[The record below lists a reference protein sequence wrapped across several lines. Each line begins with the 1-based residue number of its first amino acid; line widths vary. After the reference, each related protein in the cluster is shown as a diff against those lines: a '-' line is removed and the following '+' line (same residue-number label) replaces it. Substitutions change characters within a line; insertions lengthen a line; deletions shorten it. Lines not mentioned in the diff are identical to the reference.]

1 MRNLTIALL
10 ALLGALIAVEYN
22 QYSHC
27 KEWRLELGLRDQGIA
42 PERSWSGA
50 AVDFVAGEL
59 ITLSKKWQCGIQI
72 ERSEAVWGAIEA
84 VAIVPAVGSAALWVA
99 RTASRGLSRIAVLLR
114 EATGLRRAAGIL
126 RGPVALVGEITASRA
141 AILFAGGLLLAIY
154 FGSGQLLLDALALL
168 PWIVQLAFWTIVF
181 FGLGKC
187 AGLAARAAIFLVRG
201 RRRGWRHAAAAPL
214 IVQS

>member
-1 MRNLTIALL
+1 MRNLTIVLL

-50 AVDFVAGEL
+50 AVDFVAGDL
-59 ITLSKKWQCGIQI
+59 ITVSKKWQCGIQI
-72 ERSEAVWGAIEA
+72 ERSEAVWSAIEA
-84 VAIVPAVGSAALWVA
+84 VAILPAVGSAALWVA

-126 RGPVALVGEITASRA
+126 RGPVALVGESRA
-141 AILFAGGLLLAIY
+141 AILFAAGLLLAIY

-181 FGLGKC
+181 FGLGKG
-187 AGLAARAAIFLVRG
+187 AGLAARAALFLVRG

>member
-1 MRNLTIALL
+1 MRNLMIALL

-42 PERSWSGA
+42 PERSWSRA
-50 AVDFVAGEL
+50 AV
-59 ITLSKKWQCGIQI
+59 
-72 ERSEAVWGAIEA
+72 
-84 VAIVPAVGSAALWVA
+84 
-99 RTASRGLSRIAVLLR
+99 
-114 EATGLRRAAGIL
+114 
-126 RGPVALVGEITASRA
+126 
-141 AILFAGGLLLAIY
+141 LFAGGLLLAIY

-181 FGLGKC
+181 FGLGKG
-187 AGLAARAAIFLVRG
+187 AGLAARAALFLVRG

>member
-1 MRNLTIALL
+1 MRNLTIVLL

-50 AVDFVAGEL
+50 AVDFVAGDL
-59 ITLSKKWQCGIQI
+59 ITVSKKWQCGIQI
-72 ERSEAVWGAIEA
+72 AR
-84 VAIVPAVGSAALWVA
+84 AAG
-99 RTASRGLSRIAVLLR
+99 RGLSRIAVLLR

-187 AGLAARAAIFLVRG
+187 AGLAARAALFLVRG
-201 RRRGWRHAAAAPL
+201 RRRGSRRAIAAPL